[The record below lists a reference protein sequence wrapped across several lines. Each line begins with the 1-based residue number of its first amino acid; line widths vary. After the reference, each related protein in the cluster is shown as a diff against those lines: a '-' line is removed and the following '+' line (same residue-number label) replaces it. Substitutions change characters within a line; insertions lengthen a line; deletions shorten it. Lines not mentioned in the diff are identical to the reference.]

1 MTLAWSAAGATD
13 VGRVRE
19 GNEDAFRADPGR
31 GIFLVADGM
40 GGHAAGEVASG
51 IAAQVV
57 HAGIASALDS
67 GARGAQLPGVLREV
81 MLEAHAAIVTRCA
94 GAPEM
99 RGMGTT
105 LSAAVVE
112 PSGGLH
118 LAHIGD
124 SRIYLLAEGRLER
137 LTRDHTW
144 VEREL
149 EAGRITPAEA
159 RRHPLSHIL
168 THVLTDDAKPV
179 FDVSSRA
186 ANPGDLLL
194 LVTDGLYNMLT
205 DAQIAEIATSGLPLP
220 ARVDALIAE
229 ANRAGG
235 TDNITSIL
243 IEISG

>member
-1 MTLAWSAAGATD
+1 VTIAWSAAGATH

-19 GNEDAFRADPGR
+19 GNEDAFRVDLER

-40 GGHAAGEVASG
+40 GGHAAGEIASG
-51 IAAQVV
+51 IAARVV
-57 HAGIASALDS
+57 HACIASALDA
-67 GARGAQLPGVLREV
+67 GARGAQLPGVLREA
-81 MLEAHAAIVTRCA
+81 MLEAHAAIVTHCA
-94 GAPEM
+94 GTPEM

-105 LSAAVVE
+105 LTAAVVE

-124 SRIYLLAEGRLER
+124 SRIYLLAEGRLEQ

-144 VEREL
+144 VEREV
-149 EAGRITPAEA
+149 EAGRITAAEA

-168 THVLTDDAKPV
+168 THVLTDDSAPV
-179 FDVSSRA
+179 FDISSRA

-194 LVTDGLYNMLT
+194 LVTDGLYNMLSDT
-205 DAQIAEIATSGLPLP
+205 QIEEIATSDLPLP
-220 ARVDALIAE
+220 ARIDALITE

-235 TDNITSIL
+235 TDNITAIL
-243 IEISG
+243 IGLSG